1 MVDYG
6 KVRST
11 VKPESIV
18 VDEYSVWENSNI
30 AEISEVIDE
39 ENGVEKTEYE
49 YDMVQYTKD
58 EYTLKQA
65 ELSKEMESMLNT
77 ILISLSGEDAQ
88 GEPVNEQG

>member
-1 MVDYG
+1 MISHG
-6 KVRST
+6 KVRSA

-30 AEISEVIDE
+30 VEISEVIDE

-58 EYTLKQA
+58 EYMLKQA

-77 ILISLSGEDAQ
+77 ILISLSGEDTQ
-88 GEPVNEQG
+88 GELVNEQG

>member
-1 MVDYG
+1 MVNYG

-18 VDEYSVWENSNI
+18 IDDFSVWQHTNI
-30 AEISEVIDE
+30 VEISEVIDE

-49 YDMVQYTKD
+49 YDMAQYTKD
-58 EYTLKQA
+58 EYMLKQA

-77 ILISLSGEDAQ
+77 ILISLSGEDTQ
-88 GEPVNEQG
+88 GESVNEQG

>member
-1 MVDYG
+1 MISHG
-6 KVRST
+6 KVRSA

-30 AEISEVIDE
+30 VEISEVIDE

>member
-1 MVDYG
+1 MISHG
-6 KVRST
+6 KVRSA

-58 EYTLKQA
+58 EYMLKQA
-65 ELSKEMESMLNT
+65 ELSKEMESMINT
-77 ILISLSGEDAQ
+77 VLISLSGEDTQ

>member
-39 ENGVEKTEYE
+39 EGGVEKTEYE

-58 EYTLKQA
+58 EYMLKQA
-65 ELSKEMESMLNT
+65 KLSKEMESMINT
-77 ILISLSGEDAQ
+77 VLISLSREDTQ

>member
-1 MVDYG
+1 MISHG
-6 KVRST
+6 KVRSA

-30 AEISEVIDE
+30 VEISEVIDE

-49 YDMVQYTKD
+49 YDMAQYTKD
-58 EYTLKQA
+58 EYMLKQA

-77 ILISLSGEDAQ
+77 ILISLSGEDTQ

>member
-30 AEISEVIDE
+30 TEISEVIDE

-58 EYTLKQA
+58 EYMLKQA